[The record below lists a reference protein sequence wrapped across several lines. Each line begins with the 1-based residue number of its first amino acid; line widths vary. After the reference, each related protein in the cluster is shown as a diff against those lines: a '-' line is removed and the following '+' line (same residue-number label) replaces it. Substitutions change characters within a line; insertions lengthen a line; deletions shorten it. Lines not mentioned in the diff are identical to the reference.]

1 MEEVVVAAGVEAAD
15 VVAEVEVMVAVE
27 VQVQVLEM
35 EEVKVKVEVKE
46 QVEWR
51 RRLACSALSS
61 DTHGSAARVL
71 TCGDAAEIR

>member
-1 MEEVVVAAGVEAAD
+1 MVAAGVEAVD
-15 VVAEVEVMVAVE
+15 VVAEVGVMVAVE

-35 EEVKVKVEVKE
+35 EEVKVEVAVEE
-46 QVEWR
+46 QVGGR

-71 TCGDAAEIR
+71 TCGDAAEIQ